1 MSQGDNM
8 TSKKRLFEN
17 LTRLATGLVEIF
29 GPNCEAVVHDF
40 AKLPNSLIFMSG
52 NVTGRSLGAPLT
64 DFVLRELKRKG
75 DEIEDAHA
83 YRTIT
88 QEGRI
93 LKSSTIFIRDDKG
106 HVVGAMCVNFDMTD
120 FLSASALLGN
130 FTSFQKNNGEG
141 AEFFARSLNESIE
154 AFMNEAITRAGKHP
168 SAMNLKERLDLLRHL
183 DSQGA
188 FLLKGAVEEV
198 SAMLG
203 VSRYTIYNY
212 LKKTR

>member
-1 MSQGDNM
+1 MS
-8 TSKKRLFEN
+8 SKKKLFEN

-40 AKLPNSLIFMSG
+40 AKLPKSLIFMAG
-52 NVTGRSLGAPLT
+52 NVTGRTLGAPLT

-75 DEIEDAHA
+75 DDIEDAHA

-88 QEGRI
+88 HEGRI
-93 LKSSTIFIRDDKG
+93 LKSSTIFTRDDKG
-106 HVVGAMCVNFDMTD
+106 HVIGAMCVNFDMTD
-120 FLSASALLGN
+120 FLNASALLGN

-141 AEFFARSLNESIE
+141 AEFFARSLSESIE

-168 SAMNLKERLDLLRHL
+168 SAMNLKERLDLIRHL
-183 DSQGA
+183 DSQGV

>member
-1 MSQGDNM
+1 MS
-8 TSKKRLFEN
+8 SKKRLFEN

-52 NVTGRSLGAPLT
+52 NVTGRALGAPLT

-75 DEIEDAHA
+75 DDIEDAHA

-88 QEGRI
+88 HEGRI

-106 HVVGAMCVNFDMTD
+106 HVIGAMCVNFDMTD

-168 SAMNLKERLDLLRHL
+168 SAMNLKERLDLIRHL

>member
-1 MSQGDNM
+1 MS
-8 TSKKRLFEN
+8 SKKRLFEN

-52 NVTGRSLGAPLT
+52 NVTGRALGAPLT

-75 DEIEDAHA
+75 DDIEDAHA

-88 QEGRI
+88 HEGRI

-106 HVVGAMCVNFDMTD
+106 HVIGAMCVNFDMTD

-168 SAMNLKERLDLLRHL
+168 SAMNLKERLDLIRHL
-183 DSQGA
+183 DSQGV